1 MDIKPLGA
9 TPSRKAAADYFTGTV
24 WQDPILDAPEPANL
38 RAVWVRFEPGAAG
51 SYVATL
57 EDLPPGR
64 YRVSARAALGG
75 RELGRAASE
84 FAVDRWS
91 LEEARTQPDSLTMA
105 AIAQATGG
113 RVASAAHVARWARA
127 LPTRALA
134 LGRSES
140 LRLWES
146 PWVFGV
152 VVGALS
158 IEWLWRRRRGL
169 P

>member
-1 MDIKPLGA
+1 
-9 TPSRKAAADYFTGTV
+9 
-24 WQDPILDAPEPANL
+24 
-38 RAVWVRFEPGAAG
+38 
-51 SYVATL
+51 
-57 EDLPPGR
+57 
-64 YRVSARAALGG
+64 
-75 RELGRAASE
+75 
-84 FAVDRWS
+84 
-91 LEEARTQPDSLTMA
+91 MA

-113 RVASAAHVARWARA
+113 RVASAAQVARWARA